1 MEIHMVELSQ
11 NLLQQ
16 FFTIMEIRK
25 IRVIRLILE
34 ELLRQID

>member
-16 FFTIMEIRK
+16 FFTIMEIWK
-25 IRVIRLILE
+25 IKVIRLILE
-34 ELLRQID
+34 ELLRQIY